1 MNIFDISGTS
11 TRGQNFAEGQGHSGK
26 DVIYTRGH
34 WELDLV

>member
-1 MNIFDISGTS
+1 MNIFDILCTS
-11 TRGQNFAEGQGHSGK
+11 TRGQNFAEGQGHSEK